1 MIKSPKEKFQS
12 SQIRTGQWAN
22 VVSTPIFDEACDA
35 ALLQLQESRW
45 VANIT
50 SQGAADYH
58 QQMMGA
64 QSLIFTLKTLHETTQ
79 EPKKETRQG
88 LNYQAGV

>member
-12 SQIRTGQWAN
+12 SQIRTGQWEQI
-22 VVSTPIFDEACDA
+22 VSNHIFDEACDV
-35 ALLQLQESRW
+35 ALLQMQHNLPPIKEEAFESHMKM
-45 VANIT
+45 V
-50 SQGAADYH
+50 
-58 QQMMGA
+58 GA
-64 QSLIFTLKTLHETTQ
+64 QDFLRTLKTLHETTQ